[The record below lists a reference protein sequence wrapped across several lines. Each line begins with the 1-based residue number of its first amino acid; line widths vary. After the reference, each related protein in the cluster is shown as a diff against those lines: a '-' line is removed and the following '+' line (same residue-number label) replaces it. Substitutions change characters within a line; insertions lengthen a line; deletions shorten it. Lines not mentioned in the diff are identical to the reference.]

1 MIKLKSRLVQG
12 VRPLVLSA
20 NHRLGNYKDVHW
32 IIGSGR
38 SGSTW
43 VSDMI
48 GYRRKLRNVLEPF
61 RPHVIEESNFLPLHA
76 YVRAGELPEELR
88 SYYASVFSGAFQHP
102 DMDSAANSHLYRG
115 LLVKDVFAS
124 LFAKSVS
131 DAFPQVKVSLLIRNP
146 HDVAISMMSKSSW
159 TWIDDPA
166 VFLENEQLVEDYL
179 EPFKALIQDIS
190 AGRSQYLKYITVWC
204 ISNYVPLMQFGLDGL
219 DVLYYECFK
228 RDPVGEVWD
237 YWERRG
243 NNRKRMV
250 IPAWKSKKLSAVSIG
265 RKSNVV
271 EPGRWEVEKGR
282 RVLEEFGFGQLYN
295 EDGRPNR
302 DALSKTFLP

>member
-1 MIKLKSRLVQG
+1 MQR
-12 VRPLVLSA
+12 VRPYVLSA
-20 NHRLGNYKDVHW
+20 NYRLGNYKDVHW

-48 GYRRKLRNVLEPF
+48 GYRRKLRNVLEPY
-61 RPHVIEESNFLPLHA
+61 RPHVIEQSNLMPLHA
-76 YVRAGELPEELR
+76 YVRSGTLPEDLR
-88 SYYASVFSGAFQHP
+88 TYYASVFSGEFQHP
-102 DMDSAANSHLYRG
+102 DMDSAANSLFYRG

-166 VFLENEQLVEDYL
+166 VFLENEELVEDYL
-179 EPFKALIQDIS
+179 EPFKDLIQDIS
-190 AGRSQYLKYITVWC
+190 EGRSQYLKYITVWC

-219 DVLYYECFK
+219 NVLYYDCIK

-237 YWERRG
+237 YWERWG
-243 NNRKRMV
+243 NSRRRMV
-250 IPAWKSKKLSAVSIG
+250 IPTWKSKKLSAVSIG
-265 RKSNVV
+265 RKSIVN
-271 EPGRWEVEKGR
+271 EPGRSEVERGR
-282 RVLEEFGFGQLYN
+282 RILEDFGFGQLYTM
-295 EDGRPNR
+295 DGRPNR
-302 DALSKTFLP
+302 DALSKTFVP